1 MLRICDH
8 PDCATLTLGAF
19 CIEHEQRIEGE
30 IYPRGRPFPQRGP
43 SRRRLVVAKPSEAVK
58 RTPARAVSLGGG
70 TAAA

>member
-8 PDCATLTLGAF
+8 PDCATLTLGTM

-30 IYPRGRPFPQRGP
+30 IFPRGRPFPQRKPARG
-43 SRRRLVVAKPSEAVK
+43 RLVVTKPSEAVK
-58 RTPARAVSLGGG
+58 RAPARAVSLGGG